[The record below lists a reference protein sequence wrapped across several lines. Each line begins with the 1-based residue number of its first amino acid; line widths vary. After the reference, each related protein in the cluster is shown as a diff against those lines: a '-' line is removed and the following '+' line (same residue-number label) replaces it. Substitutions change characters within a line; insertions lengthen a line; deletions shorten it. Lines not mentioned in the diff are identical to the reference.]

1 MVTFHTTARFLRF
14 RTAMNVAMF
23 LLLAA
28 TALFAADE
36 QQIAL
41 MLKAQSDFDRVQLAA
56 TPPLRDAATCIQTQA
71 ALLTVAL
78 PEDVPMV
85 HFRKGYCTLAN
96 ATITRDPADF
106 KNAAAEFDKAIETW
120 PAREAV
126 MIRKKQP

>member
-41 MLKAQSDFDRVQLAA
+41 MLKAQSDFDRVQLAVA
-56 TPPLRDAATCIQTQA
+56 PPLRDTAACIQTQA
-71 ALLTVAL
+71 ALMTVAQ
-78 PEDVPMV
+78 PEDLPLV
-85 HFRKGYCTLAN
+85 HFRKGYCTLAG
-96 ATITRDPADF
+96 ATL
-106 KNAAAEFDKAIETW
+106 
-120 PAREAV
+120 
-126 MIRKKQP
+126 